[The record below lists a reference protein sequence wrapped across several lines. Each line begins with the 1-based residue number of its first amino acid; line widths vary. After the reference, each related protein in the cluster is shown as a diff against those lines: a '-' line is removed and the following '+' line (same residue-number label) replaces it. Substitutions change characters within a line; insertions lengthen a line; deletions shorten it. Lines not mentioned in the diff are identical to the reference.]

1 MMFKHSCARLPALRR
16 QYLLP
21 LLVIPGM
28 VFSTAAQAQSAV
40 NEEGEVVRAYVGLS
54 LTHDDN
60 ILGTSN
66 AAIAA
71 GTPKLSDTARRV
83 EAGLIFDKTISQ
95 QRLTASLNLDRTS
108 FNRFGNLDYN
118 GRDVRANWN
127 WHVGS
132 QFEGNLGLTHVKALT
147 SVQDSLQATGLPS
160 QLPNV
165 RTQDRQYFDAS
176 WRLHPSWRLRGGVSH
191 YELDY
196 DQAAQQVGNRSVKDG
211 EVGIDYLA
219 RSGSSAGL
227 QYRHAEGDFAQSPL
241 NDYSQDELKARVD
254 WKVTGKTDLLF
265 LAGWVRR
272 ENDLAPANDFS
283 GFNGRVNATWRATGK
298 TTVSASLWREI
309 GALDDQIASYSLN
322 RGISLGAGWEITR
335 QIRLDGYLQHER
347 RDYTPANLARND
359 RVNYSSLQLS
369 YYPIRK
375 LRIQTGVYRTVL
387 NSDVAAIPYRNL
399 GVSLGTRYEF

>member
-28 VFSTAAQAQSAV
+28 AFSTAAQAQSAAG
-40 NEEGEVVRAYVGLS
+40 EEGEVVRAYVGLS

-95 QRLTASLNLDRTS
+95 QRLTAGVNLDRTS

-118 GRDVRANWN
+118 GRDIRANWN

-132 QFEGNLGLTHVKALT
+132 QFEGNLGLTHVRALT
-147 SVQDSLQATGLPS
+147 SVQDSLVATGLPS

-165 RTQDRQYFDAS
+165 RTQNRQYFDAA

-191 YELDY
+191 YKLDY
-196 DQAAQQVGNRSVKDG
+196 DQAVQQAGNRSVNDVEAG
-211 EVGIDYLA
+211 FDYLA

-227 QYRHAEGDFAQSPL
+227 QYRHAEGDFPLSSL

-265 LAGWVRR
+265 LAGWVQRD
-272 ENDLAPANDFS
+272 NDLAPANDFS

-298 TTVSASLWREI
+298 TTINASLWREI
-309 GALDDQIASYSLN
+309 GALDDQIVSYSLN

-347 RDYTPANLARND
+347 RDYTPANLARKD
-359 RVNYSSLQLS
+359 RVNYGSLQLS

-375 LRIQTGVYRTVL
+375 LRIQTGVYRTVQ
-387 NSDVAAIPYRNL
+387 NSDVAGIAYRNL